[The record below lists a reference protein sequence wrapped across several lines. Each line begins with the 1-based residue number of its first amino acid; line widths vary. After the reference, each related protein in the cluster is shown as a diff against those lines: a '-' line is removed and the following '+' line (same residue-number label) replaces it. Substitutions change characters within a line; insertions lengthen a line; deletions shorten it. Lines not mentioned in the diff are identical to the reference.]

1 MQQIREI
8 KLVSI
13 IFKSGPTTSQRK
25 RVGGWLAVVSGFDC
39 FFFAVLAFVC
49 RAACAGQIT
58 F

>member
-1 MQQIREI
+1 VWVADWLSS
-8 KLVSI
+8 LVL
-13 IFKSGPTTSQRK
+13 T
-25 RVGGWLAVVSGFDC
+25 A